1 MPSSGAPAL
10 TAEQLAAFERDGYLV
25 LPHFSAAAEMLR
37 LREAAAAIEAAYD
50 PAVEGGCV
58 FTTSDSAAA
67 RKFSDAYFLGS
78 ASTTRCFTEELSAA
92 DVAGDGGGDGG
103 GRQRVPLNKIGHTLH
118 DAHPVFEPFSH
129 APAVRALLRDGLRMA
144 APRMVQSMYIFKHPR
159 VGGAVPPHRDAT
171 FLHTSPVD
179 TVTGLWWAVDDA
191 AVGNGCLWAL
201 PGSHRQG
208 VPRKMVL
215 NAARDGTTFEGDDPA
230 AAAAAGAA
238 PDAGAD
244 ADADA
249 DAAGGWVPLEVARGG
264 LVLLHGAVLH
274 RSGRNTSGVPRHA
287 YSVHVVDLRPGVSWD
302 ESNWLQRPP
311 DFPFR
316 PV

>member
-10 TAEQLAAFERDGYLV
+10 TAEQLAAFDRDGYLV
-25 LPHFSAAAEMLR
+25 LPRFSTDAEMLQ
-37 LREAAAAIEAAYD
+37 LREAAASIEEAYD
-50 PAVEGGCV
+50 PAVDGGCI

-78 ASTTRCFTEELSAA
+78 ASVTRCFTEELTAKDLPA
-92 DVAGDGGGDGG
+92 DSGESGGGE
-103 GRQRVPLNKIGHTLH
+103 RKAPPLNKIGHTLH
-118 DAHPVFEPFSH
+118 DAHPVFDPFSH
-129 APAVRALLRDGLRMA
+129 SPAVRALLLDGLGMGT
-144 APRMVQSMYIFKHPR
+144 PRMVQSMYIFKHPR

-191 AVGNGCLWAL
+191 SVGNGCLWAL
-201 PGSHRQG
+201 PGSHRQA

-215 NAARDGTTFEGDDPA
+215 NSARDGMMFEGEDPA
-230 AAAAAGAA
+230 AAGAVVPPI
-238 PDAGAD
+238 PDST
-244 ADADA
+244 
-249 DAAGGWVPLEVARGG
+249 GGWVPLEVARGG

-287 YSVHVVDLRPGVSWD
+287 YSVHVVDLRPGVTWD

-316 PV
+316 GF